1 MSLKSS
7 IKVIKSVYGSW
18 VKISLPFHLFY
29 LNGMLDRELK
39 YFLKDL
45 NSESQVFTLHYHL
58 LSN

>member
-1 MSLKSS
+1 M
-7 IKVIKSVYGSW
+7 GSW

-29 LNGMLDRELK
+29 LNGMPDRELK